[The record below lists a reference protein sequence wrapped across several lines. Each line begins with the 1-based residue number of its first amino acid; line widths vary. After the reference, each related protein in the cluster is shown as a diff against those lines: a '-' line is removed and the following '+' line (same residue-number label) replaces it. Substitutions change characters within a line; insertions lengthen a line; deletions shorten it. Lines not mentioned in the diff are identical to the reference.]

1 MCFILALAAAVL
13 SSLYLVVVLVVV
25 VAVSG
30 RFRYQLPDGASVSP
44 ESQSGVTVPSRQSN
58 VQT

>member
-13 SSLYLVVVLVVV
+13 SSLYLVVVVGV

>member
-13 SSLYLVVVLVVV
+13 SSLYLVVVV

>member
-13 SSLYLVVVLVVV
+13 SSLYLVVVAVV

>member
-13 SSLYLVVVLVVV
+13 SSLYLVVVVVV